1 MLIIDGPDNVGK
13 TTLAKKIVDVANK
26 KSNGPRFT
34 SRHLTRPPEDW
45 DYFKGYKKLA
55 ESGMYTVQDRFHL
68 GTIAYD
74 EVTRYNKYQL
84 RIIESW
90 IYSSGSLVVLLLPQS
105 YRNYEVRLRSKE
117 NSKDEMFDVDRIL
130 RAATIYEEISNGDF
144 VGQHEFGINPIV
156 DYSYDVNFNEK
167 GEFCRRLNNRWW
179 EEIIEMLVD
188 EWFKRIEWS
197 LKGNS

>member
-105 YRNYEVRLRSKE
+105 YRNYEARLRSKE
-117 NSKDEMFDVDRIL
+117 YSKDEMFDVDRML
-130 RAATIYEEISNGDF
+130 RAATIFEEISNGDF
-144 VGQHEFGINPIV
+144 SGQHEFGINPVV
-156 DYSYDVNFNEK
+156 DYCYDINFDEEGKFCPWMNNEYRNK
-167 GEFCRRLNNRWW
+167 
-179 EEIIEMLVD
+179 IINGWVD
-188 EWFKRIEWS
+188 EWLESFIRS
-197 LKGNS
+197 RC